1 MITIASRAVAPK
13 STIPAL
19 EGVLLEAEQELNLTG
34 YNLKTGIRGTIS
46 ADIAEP
52 GSIVLSARLFGDI
65 IRRLPTVWDETV
77 VLPQSEI
84 GRLAVIA
91 RRKGGTWYIAGVN
104 TAPAAV
110 TIPAGLIP
118 ATARKAQIV
127 RDAAN
132 GSLQTAEV
140 ALPAPEPL
148 VMQLPENGG
157 FIVVLE

>member
-1 MITIASRAVAPK
+1 MPGSTTAAHQAAFALLLDSPLLTIAENPFVLSGDERYR
-13 STIPAL
+13 PAL
-19 EGVLLEAEQELNLTG
+19 
-34 YNLKTGIRGTIS
+34 
-46 ADIAEP
+46 
-52 GSIVLSARLFGDI
+52 DI

-84 GRLAVIA
+84 GQAAVIA

-127 RDAAN
+127 RDAAD
-132 GSLQTAEV
+132 GSLQTTEV

-148 VMQLPENGG
+148 SVQLPENGG
-157 FIVVLE
+157 FIAVLE

>member
-1 MITIASRAVAPK
+1 M
-13 STIPAL
+13 
-19 EGVLLEAEQELNLTG
+19 
-34 YNLKTGIRGTIS
+34 
-46 ADIAEP
+46 
-52 GSIVLSARLFGDI
+52 
-65 IRRLPTVWDETV
+65 
-77 VLPQSEI
+77 
-84 GRLAVIA
+84 AVIA

-127 RDAAN
+127 RDAADD
-132 GSLQTAEV
+132 SLQTAEV